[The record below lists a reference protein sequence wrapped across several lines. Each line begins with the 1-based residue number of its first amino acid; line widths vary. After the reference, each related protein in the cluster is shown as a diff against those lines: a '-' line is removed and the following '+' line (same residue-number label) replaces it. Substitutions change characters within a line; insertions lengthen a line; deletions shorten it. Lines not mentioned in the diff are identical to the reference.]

1 MTRAGFLLAA
11 HGLDA
16 VTLLAIAASVGISG
30 EANPL
35 ARELYGAAGPL
46 ALVAFKA
53 AGVGLLMAVVGTSQ
67 LRLALAVLAGLA
79 GALVNALAWS
89 SVT

>member
-1 MTRAGFLLAA
+1 VTRAGFLLAA

-16 VTLLAIAASVGISG
+16 MTLVYVAAAVGIAG